1 MPQNPLPGQ
10 ISFNNPFQQARRLED
25 PILLLN
31 PIGWTTVTLWGR
43 GKLAVTG
50 GWYELWRD
58 DSFLFFE
65 GLGDLLI
72 AGPRRTGM
80 MEARILVV
88 GKEGL
93 EPRGNQNDRAWFHGR

>member
-31 PIGWTTVTLWGR
+31 PIAWTPVTLWVR
-43 GKLAVTG
+43 GELAVTG

-72 AGPRRTGM
+72 TGPRRTGM
-80 MEARILVV
+80 MEACILVV
-88 GKEGL
+88 GKEG
-93 EPRGNQNDRAWFHGR
+93 